1 MELVNLDQYMEVVEK
16 LKNQEPE
23 VYAKPKQKYYINQD
37 KAKSIIKQV
46 LKNKKLNDF
55 LISGCI
61 EEYVEYIYKN
71 RDLIQNVPE
80 NDGLDDTVTSGKKI
94 ELSDEDFKRTI
105 SKIVIDDIHLPEDK
119 IEEGCN
125 AYKKLKTNP
134 YLYGKISE
142 KFINRYVTFIYY
154 NRYAIRK
161 LVSKELSK
169 VKIDADGNYILTD
182 DDFIGKINCDGG
194 HNSPLWICIDLPDE
208 EQEESKELDGESNK
222 FKAYLQNRID
232 KIKNLKENITEG
244 IVDKEETKVVINQ
257 IKEQEKELQ
266 EANLPEVK
274 NVANTGFEK
283 NIVVKNL
290 LPENE
295 RETALIAEEIARQLG
310 LPVAQYYPA
319 KYLGKKFSKEEAEK
333 NRMIDGKKNSELV
346 YMTKDIVITPN
357 FLEPGEELVT
367 GDRIAGYEMDISVVP
382 SLIEKYMSKEGI
394 PQERINELIS
404 DYRTVMAYNCFI
416 NHRDCHN
423 GNWGFIKKK
432 DGDYKI
438 SHIFDLEGSLD
449 ENVHQI
455 REIYVGDVYSEADK
469 NIDKELLMELLK
481 DERCRA
487 KVMEFNRLNLFRV
500 YSNINISKG
509 VRISQDKQRKVE
521 EVITREKLILE
532 ETLRQIYLDSMPE
545 KNIEDKDLEIE
556 DELYDENEYEE
567 EL

>member
-80 NDGLDDTVTSGKKI
+80 SDGLDDTVTSGKKI

-274 NVANTGFEK
+274 NVANPGFEK

-346 YMTKDIVITPN
+346 YMLLLLTFLNQEKNWLQVI
-357 FLEPGEELVT
+357 
-367 GDRIAGYEMDISVVP
+367 
-382 SLIEKYMSKEGI
+382 
-394 PQERINELIS
+394 
-404 DYRTVMAYNCFI
+404 
-416 NHRDCHN
+416 
-423 GNWGFIKKK
+423 
-432 DGDYKI
+432 
-438 SHIFDLEGSLD
+438 
-449 ENVHQI
+449 
-455 REIYVGDVYSEADK
+455 
-469 NIDKELLMELLK
+469 ELLGTK
-481 DERCRA
+481 W
-487 KVMEFNRLNLFRV
+487 
-500 YSNINISKG
+500 
-509 VRISQDKQRKVE
+509 
-521 EVITREKLILE
+521 
-532 ETLRQIYLDSMPE
+532 IYLWF
-545 KNIEDKDLEIE
+545 LV
-556 DELYDENEYEE
+556 
-567 EL
+567 